1 LLFRV
6 ASLSRSTSGDNRW
19 TKGSFMTENQRD
31 ITGIFLAVL
40 FLGALMGTSIWILM
54 PFLGA
59 AIWAVTIVT
68 ATWPLMVSIQSRL
81 WGRRSLAVAVMTV
94 LLLCVLVV
102 PLWLAVDTLVSNA
115 DRIAGWVKLT
125 SDFEVPPPPAW
136 VGKLPLLGS
145 HLVVVWE
152 KAAVAGIQDFM
163 KKLAPYG
170 GSAIRW
176 FITEVGGFG
185 SLVLQFLLTVAFSA
199 LLYANG
205 EHAATRIRRFG
216 RRLAGPRGENMVL
229 LAGQAVRGVALGV
242 VVTALAQ
249 SVLGGFGLAIA
260 GIPFAAVL
268 TALMFMLA
276 IAQVG
281 PLLVLIPAVGWL
293 YWSSSTGWGTFL
305 LIWTLV
311 VGTMD
316 NFLRPVLIKRG
327 ADLPLLL
334 IFAGV
339 VGGLIAL
346 GLIGIFVGPV
356 VLAVA
361 HTLLAAWV
369 DEGIAEDDSLP
380 PAAVQE
386 EPLAGGNPSE

>member
-1 LLFRV
+1 
-6 ASLSRSTSGDNRW
+6 
-19 TKGSFMTENQRD
+19 MTETQRD
-31 ITGIFLAVL
+31 ITRTFLAVL
-40 FLGALMGTSIWILM
+40 FIGALLGTSLWILK

-68 ATWPLMVSIQSRL
+68 ATWPLMISIQGRL

-94 LLLCVLVV
+94 ILLCILVV
-102 PLWLAVDTLVSNA
+102 PLWLAIGTIVSNA
-115 DRIAGWVKLT
+115 DRMAGWVKSL
-125 SDFEVPPPPAW
+125 SNFEVPPPPAW
-136 VGKLPLLGS
+136 VDTVPLLGS
-145 HLVVVWE
+145 DFVEAWE
-152 KAAVAGIQDFM
+152 KVAVAGIQDFV

-170 GSAIRW
+170 GSALRW
-176 FITEVGGFG
+176 FISEVGGFG
-185 SLVLQFLLTVAFSA
+185 ALVLQFLLTVVFAA

-205 EHAATRIRRFG
+205 EHAASWIKRFG
-216 RRLAGPRGENMVL
+216 RRLAGERGEISIR

-249 SVLGGFGLAIA
+249 SVLGGIGLVIA
-260 GIPFAAVL
+260 QIPFAGVL
-268 TALMFMLA
+268 TAVMFMLA

-281 PLLVLIPAVGWL
+281 PLLVLAPAVVWL

-316 NFLRPVLIKRG
+316 NFLRPILIRKG

-339 VGGLIAL
+339 VGGLIAF

-361 HTLLAAWV
+361 HTLLSAWV
-369 DEGIAEDDSLP
+369 DEEIAEVEP
-380 PAAVQE
+380 PRQE
-386 EPLAGGNPSE
+386 EP

>member
-1 LLFRV
+1 M
-6 ASLSRSTSGDNRW
+6 AET
-19 TKGSFMTENQRD
+19 QRD
-31 ITGIFLAVL
+31 VTRTFLAVL
-40 FLGALMGTSIWILM
+40 FMGVLIGTSLWIIK

-68 ATWPLMVSIQSRL
+68 ATWPLMTAIQRRL

-94 LLLCVLVV
+94 ILLCVLVV
-102 PLWLAVDTLVSNA
+102 PLWLAIGTIVSNA
-115 DRIAGWVKLT
+115 DFLASSVK
-125 SDFEVPPPPAW
+125 SVSNFEVPAPPAW
-136 VGKLPLLGS
+136 LSGVPILGADLVGT
-145 HLVVVWE
+145 WE
-152 KAAVAGIQDFM
+152 KVAVAGLQDFM

-185 SLVLQFLLTVAFSA
+185 ALVLQFLLTVVFAA
-199 LLYANG
+199 ILYANG
-205 EHAATRIRRFG
+205 EDAASKMKRFG
-216 RRLAGPRGENMVL
+216 RRLGGPRGEHSIL

-249 SVLGGFGLAIA
+249 SILAGVGLAIA
-260 GIPFAAVL
+260 RVPFAAVL
-268 TALMFMLA
+268 TALVFMLA

-281 PLLVLIPAVGWL
+281 AALAMVPAVVWL
-293 YWSSSTGWGTFL
+293 YWSGSTGWGTFL
-305 LIWTLV
+305 LIWALV
-311 VGTMD
+311 VGIMD
-316 NFLRPVLIKRG
+316 NFLRPVLIKKG

-339 VGGLIAL
+339 VGGLIAF

-361 HTLLAAWV
+361 HTLLSAWV
-369 DEGIAEDDSLP
+369 DEDIADVDAAPPAGDMEGHPAEDSS
-380 PAAVQE
+380 V
-386 EPLAGGNPSE
+386 S